1 MYNQQELASIKAH
14 GLESRDVDEQ
24 VRKFVKGF
32 KPLQIIAPATAK
44 NGIKCLSEGRKL
56 DYVTLYEASKAK
68 KVKLLLSNLM
78 KLFSKKDLLI

>member
-44 NGIKCLSEGRKL
+44 NGIL
-56 DYVTLYEASKAK
+56 AIIA
-68 KVKLLLSNLM
+68 NLTATTVGAHFFNTAVSDTGIGPNLNEPPL
-78 KLFSKKDLLI
+78 KTEP